1 MAQDI
6 KKPKRV
12 LTLRSCRYC
21 RAKFVPAR
29 PQDKDAKFCCP
40 NHRKNFWRFG
50 GLPYDKLKEQ
60 IMRDVRKFMR
70 EEFARLSK
78 GFGFHPEAARQTL
91 TAIDKLE
98 RIKRAW
104 QEAFSE
110 PPVVSVETPTE
121 KLLRVTGE
129 RMSRASA

>member
-70 EEFARLSK
+70 EEFARL
-78 GFGFHPEAARQTL
+78 GARFNPQAAQESVS
-91 TAIDKLE
+91 AIEKLQ
-98 RIKRAW
+98 RVKRAF
-104 QEAFSE
+104 EHAFDE
-110 PPVVSVETPTE
+110 PPVVTPFPAE
-121 KLLRVTGE
+121 I
-129 RMSRASA
+129 